1 MKKRIFIALV
11 GFLLSIA
18 CITANSIYTFSQR
31 DETRTADCA
40 IVLGAG
46 VNNHVPSAV
55 FRERLN
61 HAIYIYQQGYVGTI
75 ILTGGISPGNTIS
88 DAEIAR
94 RYIVSQGIPDEIV
107 LLEEKSSVTREN
119 LSNAKQIMDSHHLY
133 NALIIS
139 DPLHMKRAIIMA
151 KDSNIEA
158 FSSPTQTS
166 QIKSTYA
173 LLRFISR
180 ESFYYTGYLV
190 RRVFTVHK
198 ISNPA

>member
-11 GFLLSIA
+11 GLVLSIA
-18 CITANSIYTFSQR
+18 CITANSIYTFSQK
-31 DETRTADCA
+31 DETRQADCA

-61 HAIYIYQQGYVGTI
+61 HAINLYQRGYVRTI
-75 ILTGGISPGNTIS
+75 ILTGGISPGNTLS

-94 RYIVSQGIPDEIV
+94 RYIVSQGIPDGII

-119 LSNAKQIMDSHHLY
+119 LSNAKQIMDTHHLY
-133 NALIIS
+133 TALIIS
-139 DPLHMKRAIIMA
+139 DPLHMKRAITMA
-151 KDSNIEA
+151 KDNNIEA

-173 LLRFISR
+173 RLRFLAR
-180 ESFYYTGYLV
+180 ESFYYTGYLT
-190 RRVFTVHK
+190 RRIFTVHK
-198 ISNPA
+198 VSNPA